1 MKDPPL
7 EANYFCILGIMLV
20 VLPLAAW
27 LLASTPF
34 LVLGFVFL
42 PVPVGIV
49 LLSVLVIYSI
59 KIATIAAH
67 VKLDAA
73 LVGEKAKLPRLRL
86 RWFERLVAK
95 MRGQPPPTFTKK
107 DRRGRDKEE
116 ETGVRSYVREML
128 ALEKVA
134 DDDDGEEGETALRL
148 KAIAAVVM
156 CSLCCMAS
164 CVALFRGEAWLTVMR
179 SALARLLRGLVIDFE
194 LSWGW
199 PRSFSWPSL
208 HPTGSVQL
216 GLALGSVALEPAL
229 GLFALLYSRARAEN
243 MKHHRLPRSA
253 LSFTRVTLLGL
264 SQRIDREVAPKGGD
278 WQVKRP
284 DIQRFGPTLEFAKR
298 TRAKKLELSGCGLS
312 GRWRPCRSRARIT
325 HAARRN
331 RIGDFSH
338 VPRSCGV
345 QARFPS
351 RSAA

>member
-73 LVGEKAKLPRLRL
+73 LVGEKAKLPRLQL
-86 RWFERLVAK
+86 CN
-95 MRGQPPPTFTKK
+95 GY
-107 DRRGRDKEE
+107 GEE
-116 ETGVRSYVREML
+116 KGIRSFVRQML

-134 DDDDGEEGETALRL
+134 DDDDGEEGETTLRL
-148 KAIAAVVM
+148 KAISAVFM

-179 SALARLLRGLVIDFE
+179 SALARLLRGLVVDFA

-278 WQVKRP
+278 FTVKRP
-284 DIQRFGPTLEFAKR
+284 AI
-298 TRAKKLELSGCGLS
+298 
-312 GRWRPCRSRARIT
+312 
-325 HAARRN
+325 
-331 RIGDFSH
+331 
-338 VPRSCGV
+338 
-345 QARFPS
+345 
-351 RSAA
+351 

>member
-86 RWFERLVAK
+86 CNS
-95 MRGQPPPTFTKK
+95 
-107 DRRGRDKEE
+107 KEE
-116 ETGVRSYVREML
+116 ETGVRSYVRQML

-179 SALARLLRGLVIDFE
+179 SALARLLRGLVVDFA

-284 DIQRFGPTLEFAKR
+284 DIQRFGPILEFAKR
-298 TRAKKLELSGCGLS
+298 TRAKKLELSSCGLS
-312 GRWRPCRSRARIT
+312 GRWRPCRSHARIT
-325 HAARRN
+325 HATRWN

-338 VPRSCGV
+338 VPRSRNV

-351 RSAA
+351 RSGI

>member
-73 LVGEKAKLPRLRL
+73 LDGEKAKLPRLRL

-95 MRGQPPPTFTKK
+95 MRREPPPTFK
-107 DRRGRDKEE
+107 DQRGFEE
-116 ETGVRSYVREML
+116 ETGVRSYVRQML

-134 DDDDGEEGETALRL
+134 DDDGEEGETALRL

-179 SALARLLRGLVIDFE
+179 SALARLLRGLVVDFA

-298 TRAKKLELSGCGLS
+298 TRAKKLELSSCGLS
-312 GRWRPCRSRARIT
+312 GTWRPCRSRARIT
-325 HAARRN
+325 RATRRN

-338 VPRSCGV
+338 VPRSREISWNQKHFGP
-345 QARFPS
+345 F
-351 RSAA
+351 

>member
-86 RWFERLVAK
+86 CNGKEEEEEEE
-95 MRGQPPPTFTKK
+95 
-107 DRRGRDKEE
+107 EE
-116 ETGVRSYVREML
+116 ETGVRSYVRQML

-134 DDDDGEEGETALRL
+134 DDDDGEEGETTLRL
-148 KAIAAVVM
+148 KAISAVFM

-179 SALARLLRGLVIDFE
+179 SALARLLRGLVVDFA

-298 TRAKKLELSGCGLS
+298 TRAKKLELSSCGLS
-312 GRWRPCRSRARIT
+312 GTWRPCRSHARIT
-325 HAARRN
+325 HATRRK
-331 RIGDFSH
+331 RIEDFSH
-338 VPRSCGV
+338 VPRSRDV

-351 RSAA
+351 RSGT

>member
-73 LVGEKAKLPRLRL
+73 LVGEKAELPRLRL
-86 RWFERLVAK
+86 CNGKEEEEE
-95 MRGQPPPTFTKK
+95 
-107 DRRGRDKEE
+107 EE
-116 ETGVRSYVREML
+116 ETGVRSYVRQML

-134 DDDDGEEGETALRL
+134 DDDDGEEGETTLRL

-179 SALARLLRGLVIDFE
+179 SALARLLRGLVVDFE

-298 TRAKKLELSGCGLS
+298 TRAKKLELSSCGLS
-312 GRWRPCRSRARIT
+312 GTWRPCRSHARIT
-325 HAARRN
+325 HTTRRN

-338 VPRSCGV
+338 VPHSCDV

-351 RSAA
+351 RSGT